1 MKVQTRNIY
10 GFHWIVRTLVV
21 RGQEE
26 ETVKRK
32 IQRKLKLKVLKTVK
46 RVKEKKRREWK
57 CRTKQ
62 VI

>member
-32 IQRKLKLKVLKTVK
+32 QKYKGN
-46 RVKEKKRREWK
+46 
-57 CRTKQ
+57 
-62 VI
+62 